1 MRLHRLKKMEEERMK
16 EAAGDNL
23 DKEAK
28 IKRKKCASWHVSA
41 SSCCSRGC
49 FVCFA
54 FCLEQRTLSRDART
68 LT

>member
-28 IKRKKCASWHVSA
+28 IKRKKCASWHVPAA
-41 SSCCSRGC
+41 SFCSRDC

-54 FCLEQRTLSRDART
+54 VCLDRDART
-68 LT
+68 RT